1 MQMSR
6 PKILTGSILAVLMAL
21 SGVVSPAHADPP
33 APGVEEKLPMTPPP
47 PPSVPNYGT
56 TFLPDGTPVAVMV
69 SGGSGGLVN
78 LIDLNTAKPVDTPQI
93 LASEGV
99 DAQPWG
105 FARMS
110 DNSVLIGA
118 SNNLYRY
125 DPGKPRANRI
135 TMLSEVGKDGFTEEL
150 QKKMSFVWD
159 IALDDSGTAYIATSN
174 KETPGT
180 VLTYKDGVGWG
191 LLEGA
196 DPVDPEETYARSIDH
211 DDGKLYVTVGPVNPR
226 LFVFDLSRPGSK
238 EVIALPEAV
247 AKKGEHLPYLEVHS
261 GIAYV
266 GHSDGSGTTA
276 LNLATGEHE
285 FWDKVTSN
293 VIPRPD
299 EPRRVTYWKKLEGQS
314 ARLVEYDPD
323 TGQHT
328 DLLVDNSLLR
338 RIAAT
343 SWVTH
348 DLFVSTEMN
357 GGRIS
362 IHRAGEAR
370 STMHSGLVIPM
381 RREIGTLTVTESG
394 DIHGGWYMA
403 ASKLLQVTPAT
414 RAEDTTYTLH
424 DAPVGQIEG
433 TTTHGD
439 HLVSGLYG
447 GARISFRSLSDMA
460 TYEKKPPSMWSTP
473 SKQDRPYAVIHTTGD
488 QFALGS
494 VPESGHLGGAL
505 ALVDA
510 KAKAIETDPVTR
522 KPAIYPF
529 KELKNAEGQVVAE
542 LADQAPVSLAHRD
555 GKLYIGTTIRGGH
568 SDRAKNPDGSLQEAH
583 LVEFDLA
590 KRVVT
595 RIMNPFPGKGQRAVA
610 ALTWGENGMLHGAT
624 GSHAFTVDPASF
636 TVTNSRVMKGSGE
649 LVNRTWLL
657 HHEGEL
663 FGVFGGSLYAFSSD
677 LKGEPLP
684 IAVPIELKDPTR
696 SDEAVRLPVGSPVIG
711 KDKFLYYTRGPEI
724 YRHSYLLA
732 KSGPA
737 PQGQASAAP
746 SPSSS
751 PSPSVNAPARPSTP
765 VAPVPR
771 PGLPKTGAPR

>member
-1 MQMSR
+1 MQKQR
-6 PKILTGSILAVLMAL
+6 LKTLTGSILAVLMAL
-21 SGVVSPAHADPP
+21 SGVTAPAHADPP
-33 APGVEEKLPMTPPP
+33 APGVEEKLPESPPP

-78 LIDLNTAKPVDTPQI
+78 LINLNTAKPVDEPQI
-93 LASEGV
+93 LAAEGV

-105 FARMS
+105 FARMN

-118 SNNLYRY
+118 SDNLYRY
-125 DPGKPRANRI
+125 DPSKPRAERI
-135 TMLSEVGKDGFTEEL
+135 TTLSEVGKDGFTTEL
-150 QKKMSFVWD
+150 KSKLKFVWD
-159 IALDDSGTAYIATSN
+159 IALDDSGTAYIASHS
-174 KETPGT
+174 KEENGT
-180 VLTYKDGVGWG
+180 VLTYKQGVGWG

-196 DPVDPEETYARSIDH
+196 APLDPKEAHARSIDY
-211 DDGKLYVTVGPVNPR
+211 DDGKLYVTVSTANPR
-226 LFVFDLSRPGSK
+226 LFVFDLSKPGSK
-238 EVIALPEAV
+238 EVIPLPPEVV
-247 AKKGEHLPYLEVHS
+247 AKKGEHLAFLEVQA
-261 GIAYV
+261 GIAYI
-266 GHSDGSGTTA
+266 GHNDGSGTTA

-299 EPRRVTYWKKLEGQS
+299 EPKKVTYWKKLEGQS

-323 TGQHT
+323 TKQHT

-343 SWVTH
+343 SWATH
-348 DLFVSTEMN
+348 DLFVSSEMN

-362 IHRAGEAR
+362 IYRAGEAK

-381 RREIGTLTVTESG
+381 RREIGALTVAENG
-394 DIHGGWYMA
+394 NIYGGWYMVA
-403 ASKLLQVTPAT
+403 RKLLQVTPAAK
-414 RAEDTTYTLH
+414 AEDTSYTLP
-424 DAPVGQIEG
+424 DAPLGQVEG
-433 TTTHGD
+433 IATHGD
-439 HLVSGLYG
+439 HLVTGLYLKAQIG
-447 GARISFRSLSDMA
+447 FHSLSDPSKFPPPLTMA
-460 TYEKKPPSMWSTP
+460 TKKSL
-473 SKQDRPYAVIHTTGD
+473 QDRPYAVIHTTGD

-494 VPESGHLGGAL
+494 VPSNGQLGGAL

-510 KAKAIETDPVTR
+510 KAKTIETDPAT
-522 KPAIYPF
+522 KQPAIYRF
-529 KELKNAEGQVVAE
+529 KEIKNAEGQVVAE
-542 LADQAPVSLAHRD
+542 LADQSPVSMAYRD

-568 SDRAKNPDGSLQEAH
+568 SDRAKNPDGSLQEAY

-624 GSHAFTVDPASF
+624 GQFAFTVDPASF
-636 TVTNSRVMKGSGE
+636 TVTNSRVMKGDGE

-657 HHEGEL
+657 HRDGEL

-677 LKGEPLP
+677 LKGEPAL
-684 IAVPIELKDPTR
+684 IAAPIELTIPTR
-696 SDEAVRLPVGSPVIG
+696 GDEAVRLPVGSPVIG
-711 KDKFLYYTRGPEI
+711 KDNFLYYARGPEL
-724 YRHSYLLA
+724 YRHSYLQA

-737 PQGQASAAP
+737 PQGQTSATAAP
-746 SPSSS
+746 SPQ
-751 PSPSVNAPARPSTP
+751 PSASAPAKPSTP

-771 PGLPKTGAPR
+771 PGLPKTGMPR